1 MMLYYCYV
9 NMRANVLRMHTWPLY
24 DDTYLFAE
32 NVGNFMAGKLLETI
46 PSRISVYRSKR
57 TLTTALHFVPETD
70 VHADIAAVKATKF
83 AKQDLLKAT

>member
-1 MMLYYCYV
+1 MWHNYPIAMILTS
-9 NMRANVLRMHTWPLY
+9 A
-24 DDTYLFAE
+24 
-32 NVGNFMAGKLLETI
+32 
-46 PSRISVYRSKR
+46 SRSKR

>member
-1 MMLYYCYV
+1 
-9 NMRANVLRMHTWPLY
+9 
-24 DDTYLFAE
+24 
-32 NVGNFMAGKLLETI
+32 MAGKLLETI
-46 PSRISVYRSKR
+46 PSRISVYRSQR